1 MHRPTLLTPN
11 YAILFYQDPAAGD
24 PWDEHRFES
33 SSLFTMSG
41 AIYFPT
47 QVLRVDSSIV
57 INADYLLIVVR
68 QFIGDSNSV
77 VNIGTDYPGGGD
89 GISPL
94 KRLVL
99 VE

>member
-1 MHRPTLLTPN
+1 MT
-11 YAILFYQDPAAGD
+11 
-24 PWDEHRFES
+24 
-33 SSLFTMSG
+33 G

-47 QVLRVDSSIV
+47 QVLRVESSTV
-57 INADYLLIVVR
+57 INAEYLLIVVR

-77 VNIGTDYPGGGD
+77 INVGTNYPGGGN